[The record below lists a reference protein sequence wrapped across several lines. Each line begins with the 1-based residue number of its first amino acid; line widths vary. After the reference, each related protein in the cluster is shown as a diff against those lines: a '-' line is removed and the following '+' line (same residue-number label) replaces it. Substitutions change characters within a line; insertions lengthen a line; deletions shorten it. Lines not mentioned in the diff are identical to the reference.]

1 MTTIDA
7 GPAWSAWTQVTPV
20 LVARAAS
27 APYVRVQIPLSIAAG
42 ENGDF
47 PSLRVIDADGRE
59 RPYALDPELQRA
71 DDRAVSL
78 IDVGFVPRRGTQ
90 GVIDLGTSGTLVD
103 AITLEVDTTREATFF
118 EPVAIDASDDR
129 RTWRIVRSDAIIY
142 RVAQDAGRGNTT
154 LTFPPTRSRW
164 LRIRVP
170 NPDTAFPLSGARAGS
185 TTPPQPSLVRVPV
198 QPTER
203 DDAANHEQS
212 WTFALPVPTRA
223 KAVAF
228 TDGGTFYERSV
239 TIDLSQDARTWETL
253 SSGRISHYPEG
264 GSQTTLS
271 LAEVT
276 TRYVRVTVRNENDA
290 PVSALRPTLLAR
302 PHAIVFPAGGSERL
316 ISGNPNAGAP
326 TYDLAA
332 RLSHEDWHAADA
344 TLGSTAA
351 NAGYH
356 DSRPVGERY
365 PWLLTAALVVVAA
378 ALGFL
383 ALQTLRPARS
393 P

>member
-27 APYVRVQIPLSIAAG
+27 APYVRVQIPLSIGAG
-42 ENGDF
+42 KNGDF

-71 DDRAVSL
+71 DDRAVPL

-90 GVIDLGTSGTLVD
+90 GVVDLGTSGTLVD
-103 AITLEVDTTREATFF
+103 AVTVEVDVTRESTFL

-129 RTWRIVRSDAIIY
+129 RTWQIVRTGAIIY

-170 NPDTAFPLSGARAGS
+170 NPDIAFPLSGARAGS

-198 QPTER
+198 EPTER
-203 DDAANHEQS
+203 EDTTNHEQS

-223 KAVAF
+223 KAVTF
-228 TDGGTFYERSV
+228 TDGGAFYQRSV
-239 TIDLSQDARTWETL
+239 TIDLSQDSHTWGTI
-253 SSGRISHYPEG
+253 SSGWVSHYPEG
-264 GSQTTLS
+264 GSQTTFS

-290 PVSALRPTLLAR
+290 PVPGLRPTLLAR
-302 PHAIVFPAGGSERL
+302 PHAIVFASGDSDRL
-316 ISGNPNAGAP
+316 LAGNPSAAAP
-326 TYDLAA
+326 SYDLAS
-332 RLSHEDWHAADA
+332 RLSHESWHAADA
-344 TLGSTAA
+344 TLGPTVA
-351 NAGYH
+351 NSGYR
-356 DSRPVGERY
+356 DPRPIGERY
-365 PWLLTAALVVVAA
+365 PWLLTSALVAVAG
-378 ALGFL
+378 ALAFL
-383 ALQTLRPARS
+383 ALQTLRPISR
-393 P
+393 

>member
-20 LVARAAS
+20 LTARAAN
-27 APYVRVQIPLSIAAG
+27 APYVRTQIPLSVAAG

-47 PSLRVIDADGRE
+47 PSLRVVGTDGRE
-59 RPYALDPELQRA
+59 VPYALDPELQRA
-71 DDRAVSL
+71 EDRAVPL

-103 AITLEVDTTREATFF
+103 AVTVEVDVTRESTFL

-129 RTWRIVRSDAIIY
+129 RTWRIVRTGAIIY

-170 NPDTAFPLSGARAGS
+170 NPDVAFPLSGARAGS

-203 DDAANHEQS
+203 DDPANHEQS
-212 WTFALPVPTRA
+212 WTFALPVPMRP
-223 KAVAF
+223 KAVTF
-228 TDGGTFYERSV
+228 SDGGAFYERSV
-239 TIDLSQDARTWETL
+239 TVDVSQDGQAWEAM
-253 SSGRISHYPEG
+253 SSGRVSHYPEG
-264 GSQTTLS
+264 GSQTTFS
-271 LAEVT
+271 LAETT

-290 PVSALRPTLLAR
+290 PVPGLRPTLLAR
-302 PHAIVFPAGGSERL
+302 PHTIVFAPGDSDRL
-316 ISGNPNAGAP
+316 LAGNPSAAAP
-326 TYDLAA
+326 SYDLAL
-332 RLSHEDWHAADA
+332 RLSHESWHAADA
-344 TLGSTAA
+344 TLGPTVA
-351 NAGYH
+351 NSGYR
-356 DSRPVGERY
+356 DPRPIGERY
-365 PWLLTAALVVVAA
+365 PWLLTSALVVVAG

-383 ALQTLRPARS
+383 ALQTLRPVSR
-393 P
+393 